1 MWANPRLRHV
11 PFLLKRIGPAI
22 LLALALLPFGSPGAL
37 GQGAGTGKQ
46 PVVITADILRHDEQG
61 GRIVATGN
69 VQVTQG
75 GRTVRA
81 DRVVYDRPA
90 GRVTALG
97 NVSIA
102 EPGGET
108 VFGDRVVLSEDLR
121 DGVIER
127 FRMLFPD
134 GTRLAANGA
143 TRTGG
148 GRTEMAK
155 VVFSPCKLC
164 EEDPNR
170 APLWR
175 LKARRVIHD
184 QKTRDIEYRDA
195 WLEIYGLPVFYTPY
209 FSHPDPTVERRSG
222 FLAPTFGT
230 GKQRGAWVKAPY
242 YWRID
247 RSRDATLTPLIS
259 TLDNPALFAEYR
271 ERLEKGAV
279 VLSGSYI
286 STSHPNPEVRP
297 AFGDRSRGH
306 FFGKFRYDIDKYWR
320 FGADGNWSAD
330 DTYLR
335 RYDVAN
341 ADSLESS
348 VWLEGFHDRNY
359 TVFRLHHFQGLR
371 VDDNYRRTPLVAP
384 YIEHERFGVP
394 FRMPGRWHFRFST
407 ANLTRLEGTDSYR
420 TSINLGW
427 RLPHI
432 HKPTGLKFVGK
443 LDLFADGYYVA
454 EVERPGAAN
463 FNGFAGRF
471 HPVAELE
478 MRYPLVRELGNVRL
492 VVEPRAALIGTTSSL
507 NTSKIPNEDSIDFEL
522 DDANLFSANRYP
534 GRDRVDD
541 GSRFVYGVNAAFLGN
556 RGGQS
561 ELFLGQ
567 NIQFAGSRD
576 FDPGSGLRNTI
587 SDLVGRLR
595 INPGQYLDMV
605 YRFRLH
611 PGNFDAQR
619 NEVTMFAGVPALN
632 ASGSYL
638 LFKSHNTGGDM
649 PSREEMA
656 FTIRSRATKQW
667 TIFGGGRWNLGE
679 GAGNLNWQVGGQFG
693 NECCTLRLTLGQ
705 SFTRDRDIRPSTDFL
720 FRLGLKHLGRIGD

>member
-1 MWANPRLRHV
+1 MASTGLRFAARL
-11 PFLLKRIGPAI
+11 PKRIGPAI
-22 LLALALLPFGSPGAL
+22 LLALALNSGGLPEAL
-37 GQGAGTGKQ
+37 GQKPQIGRQ
-46 PVVITADILRHDEQG
+46 PVVITADNLRHDEQG
-61 GRIVATGN
+61 GRVVASGN

-81 DRVVYDRPA
+81 DRVVYDRRA

-97 NVSIA
+97 NVSIG

-134 GTRLAANGA
+134 GTRIAANGA

-148 GRTEMAK
+148 RRTEMAK

-164 EEDPNR
+164 EEDPTR

-184 QKTRDIEYRDA
+184 QKSRDIEYRDA
-195 WLEIYGLPVFYTPY
+195 WLEIYGLPVLYTPY

-230 GKQRGAWVKAPY
+230 GKQRGIWVKTPY
-242 YWRID
+242 YWRIGPD
-247 RSRDATLTPLIS
+247 RDATLTPMIA
-259 TLDNPALFAEYR
+259 TLENPVLFAEYR
-271 ERLEKGAV
+271 QRLEKGAI
-279 VLSGSYI
+279 VLSGSY
-286 STSHPNPEVRP
+286 TSASRTNPDVRP
-297 AFGDRSRGH
+297 VFSDRSRGH
-306 FFGKFRYDIDKYWR
+306 FFGKIRYDIDRYWR
-320 FGADGNWSAD
+320 FGVDGNWSTD

-335 RYDVAN
+335 RYDVTN

-348 VWLEGFHDRNY
+348 AWLEGFHDRTY

-371 VDDNYRRTPLVAP
+371 VDDNYRGTPLVVP
-384 YIEHERFGVP
+384 YIEHERFGRPV
-394 FRMPGRWHFRFST
+394 RTLGRWHFGFST
-407 ANLTRLEGTDSYR
+407 ANLTRPEGADSYR
-420 TSINLGW
+420 TSVNLGW
-427 RLPHI
+427 RLPHL
-432 HKPTGLKFVGK
+432 HRPTGLKFVGK
-443 LDLFADGYYVA
+443 FDLFADGYYVA
-454 EVERPGAAN
+454 EVERPEAARY
-463 FNGFAGRF
+463 NGLAGRF
-471 HPVAELE
+471 HPVAE
-478 MRYPLVRELGNVRL
+478 MDVRYPLVRELGNVRL
-492 VVEPRAALIGTTSSL
+492 VVEPRAALIATTSAL
-507 NTSKIPNEDSIDFEL
+507 NTSKIPNEDSVDFEL

-534 GRDRVDD
+534 GRDRIDE
-541 GSRFVYGVNAAFLGN
+541 GSRFVYGVDATFLGN

-567 NIQFAGSRD
+567 NLRLS
-576 FDPGSGLRNTI
+576 GSGDFGPDSGLYEPL

-595 INPGQYLDMV
+595 INPGQYLDLV

-611 PGNFDAQR
+611 PGNFRAHR

-632 ASGSYL
+632 VSGSYL
-638 LFKSHNTGGDM
+638 LFERHRSGDM
-649 PSREEMA
+649 PSREEMT
-656 FTIRSRATKQW
+656 FRVSSRVTKQW
-667 TIFGGGRWNLGE
+667 TTFGGGRWNLGE
-679 GAGNLNWQVGGQFG
+679 DAGNLRWQVGGQFD
-693 NECCTLRLTLGQ
+693 NECCSLRLTLGQ
-705 SFTRDRDIRPSTDFL
+705 NFTRDRDIRPSTDFL

>member
-1 MWANPRLRHV
+1 MASSGLRHARILV
-11 PFLLKRIGPAI
+11 KRVGPVI
-22 LLALALLPFGSPGAL
+22 LLALALWPGGSPGSLA
-37 GQGAGTGKQ
+37 QEPKIGKQ
-46 PVVITADILRHDEQG
+46 PVVITSDSLRHDEQG
-61 GRIVATGN
+61 GRTIATGN

-81 DRVVYDRPA
+81 DRVVYDRRA

-97 NVSIA
+97 NVSID

-148 GRTEMAK
+148 RKTEMAK

-164 EEDPNR
+164 EEDPAR

-184 QKTRDIEYRDA
+184 WKTRDIEYRDA
-195 WLEIYGLPVFYTPY
+195 WLEIYGLPVFYSPY

-230 GKQRGAWVKAPY
+230 GKQRGAWIMTPY
-242 YWRID
+242 YWRIGRD
-247 RSRDATLTPLIS
+247 RDATVTPLIS
-259 TLDNPALFAEYR
+259 TRENPVLFMEYR
-271 ERLEKGAV
+271 ERFEKGAIF
-279 VLSGSYI
+279 LSGSYT
-286 STSHPNPEVRP
+286 STGRPNPDVRP
-297 AFGDRSRGH
+297 VFRDRSRGH
-306 FFGKFRYDIDKYWR
+306 FFGKIRYDIDKNWR
-320 FGADGNWSAD
+320 FGVDGNWSAD

-348 VWLEGFHDRNY
+348 AWLEGFHDRNY
-359 TVFRLHHFQGLR
+359 TAFRLHHFQGLR
-371 VDDNYRRTPLVAP
+371 VDDSYRRSPLVAP
-384 YIEHERFGVP
+384 YIEHERFGATVP
-394 FRMPGRWHFRFST
+394 RLGRWHFGFST
-407 ANLTRLEGTDSYR
+407 ANLTRWEGADSYR
-420 TSINLGW
+420 TTINLGW

-432 HKPTGLKFVGK
+432 HKPTGLSFVGK
-443 LDLFADGYYVA
+443 FDLFADGYYVA
-454 EVERPGAAN
+454 EVDRPAAAR

-471 HPVAELE
+471 HPVAEVE
-478 MRYPLVRELGNVRL
+478 VRYPLVRELSNVRL
-492 VVEPRAALIGTTSSL
+492 VVEPRATLIGTTSGL
-507 NTSKIPNEDSIDFEL
+507 NTSKIPNEDSVDFEL

-567 NIQFAGSRD
+567 SLRLSGSEDFARD
-576 FDPGSGLRNTI
+576 TGLRNTM

-595 INPGQYLDMV
+595 INPGQYLDLV

-611 PGNFDAQR
+611 PSNFRAQR
-619 NEVTMFAGVPALN
+619 NEVTTFAGVPALN
-632 ASGSYL
+632 ASASYL
-638 LFKSHNTGGDM
+638 LFKSDEPGTEI

-656 FTIRSRATKQW
+656 FTVRSGVTKQW
-667 TIFGGGRWNLGE
+667 TIFGGGRWNLGDD
-679 GAGNLNWQVGGQFG
+679 AGNLNWQVGGRFA
-693 NECCTLRLTLGQ
+693 NECCSLRLTLGQ
-705 SFTRDRDIRPSTDFL
+705 SFTRDRDIRPSTNFL
-720 FRLGLKHLGRIGD
+720 FQLGLKHLGQIGG

>member
-1 MWANPRLRHV
+1 MASPGLRHA
-11 PFLLKRIGPAI
+11 RILVNRVGPVI
-22 LLALALLPFGSPGAL
+22 LLAFALLPGGSPGTLA
-37 GQGAGTGKQ
+37 QEPTIGKQ
-46 PVVITADILRHDEQG
+46 PVVITADNLRHDEQG
-61 GRIVATGN
+61 GRTVATGN

-75 GRTVRA
+75 DRTVRA
-81 DRVVYDRPA
+81 DRVVYDRRA

-148 GRTEMAK
+148 RKTEMTK

-164 EEDPNR
+164 QEDPTK

-184 QKTRDIEYRDA
+184 WKTRDIEYRDA
-195 WLEIYGLPVFYTPY
+195 WLEIYGLPVFYSPY

-230 GKQRGAWVKAPY
+230 GKQRGAWIMTPY
-242 YWRID
+242 YWRIGRD
-247 RSRDATLTPLIS
+247 RDATVTPLIS
-259 TLDNPALFAEYR
+259 TQENPVLFMEYR
-271 ERLEKGAV
+271 ERLEKGAIF
-279 VLSGSYI
+279 LSGSY
-286 STSHPNPEVRP
+286 TSASRPNPDVRP
-297 AFGDRSRGH
+297 VFRDRSRGH
-306 FFGKFRYDIDKYWR
+306 FFGKIRYDIDKYWR
-320 FGADGNWSAD
+320 FGVDGNWSAD

-348 VWLEGFHDRNY
+348 AWLEGFHGRNY
-359 TVFRLHHFQGLR
+359 TAFRLHHFQGLR
-371 VDDNYRRTPLVAP
+371 IDDSYRTSPLVAP
-384 YIEHERFGVP
+384 YIEHERFGATVP
-394 FRMPGRWHFRFST
+394 RLGRWHFGFST
-407 ANLTRLEGTDSYR
+407 ANLTRWEGADSYR
-420 TSINLGW
+420 TTINLGW

-432 HKPTGLKFVGK
+432 HRPTGLSFVGK
-443 LDLFADGYYVA
+443 FDLFADGYYVA
-454 EVERPGAAN
+454 EVDRPAAAR

-471 HPVAELE
+471 HPVAEVE
-478 MRYPLVRELGNVRL
+478 VRYPLVRELSNVRL
-492 VVEPRAALIGTTSSL
+492 VVEPRAALIGTTSGL
-507 NTSKIPNEDSIDFEL
+507 NTSKIPNEDSVDFEL

-567 NIQFAGSRD
+567 SLRLSGSGDFAR
-576 FDPGSGLRNTI
+576 GSGLRNTM

-595 INPGQYLDMV
+595 LNPGQYLDLV
-605 YRFRLH
+605 YRFRLD
-611 PGNFDAQR
+611 PANFRAQR
-619 NEVTMFAGVPALN
+619 NEVTTFAGVPALN
-632 ASGSYL
+632 VSASYL
-638 LFKSHNTGGDM
+638 LFESDEPGTDI

-656 FTIRSRATKQW
+656 FAVRSGVTKQW
-667 TIFGGGRWNLGE
+667 TIFGGSRWNLGDD
-679 GAGNLNWQVGGQFG
+679 AGNLNWQVGSQFN
-693 NECCTLRLTLGQ
+693 NECCTLRLSLGQ
-705 SFTRDRDIRPSTDFL
+705 SFTRDRDIRPSTNFL
-720 FRLGLKHLGRIGD
+720 FRLGLKHLGQIGG

>member
-1 MWANPRLRHV
+1 MASPGLRQAR
-11 PFLLKRIGPAI
+11 FLVKRVGPVI
-22 LLALALLPFGSPGAL
+22 LLVFALLPGGSPGTLA
-37 GQGAGTGKQ
+37 QAPKMGKQ
-46 PVVITADILRHDEQG
+46 PVVITADSLRHDEQG
-61 GRIVATGN
+61 GRTVATGN

-81 DRVVYDRPA
+81 DRVVYDRRA

-148 GRTEMAK
+148 RKTEMAK

-164 EEDPNR
+164 EEDPTR

-184 QKTRDIEYRDA
+184 WKTRDIEYRDA
-195 WLEIYGLPVFYTPY
+195 WLEIYGLPVFYSPY

-230 GKQRGAWVKAPY
+230 GKQRGAWISVPY
-242 YWRID
+242 YWRIGRD
-247 RSRDATLTPLIS
+247 RDATLTPLIS
-259 TLDNPALFAEYR
+259 TRESPVFFAEYR
-271 ERLEKGAV
+271 ERLERGAIF
-279 VLSGSYI
+279 LSGSYT
-286 STSHPNPEVRP
+286 STSHPNPDVRP
-297 AFGDRSRGH
+297 VFRDRSRGH
-306 FFGKFRYDIDKYWR
+306 FFGKIRYDIDRFWR
-320 FGADGNWSAD
+320 IGVDGNWSAD

-341 ADSLESS
+341 ANSLESTA
-348 VWLEGFHDRNY
+348 WLEGFHDRNY
-359 TVFRLHHFQGLR
+359 TAFRLHHFQGLR
-371 VDDNYRRTPLVAP
+371 VDDSYRKSPLVAP
-384 YIEHERFGVP
+384 YIEHERFGATVP
-394 FRMPGRWHFRFST
+394 RFGRWRFGFST
-407 ANLTRLEGTDSYR
+407 ANLTRWEGADSYR
-420 TSINLGW
+420 ATINLGW

-432 HKPTGLKFVGK
+432 HKPTGLSFVGK
-443 LDLFADGYYVA
+443 FDLFADGYYVA
-454 EVERPGAAN
+454 EVDRPAAAR

-471 HPVAELE
+471 HPVAEVE
-478 MRYPLVRELGNVRL
+478 FGYPLVRELSNVRL
-492 VVEPRAALIGTTSSL
+492 VVEPRAALIGTTSNL
-507 NTSKIPNEDSIDFEL
+507 NTSKIPNEDSVDFEL

-567 NIQFAGSRD
+567 NLRLSGSGDFAR
-576 FDPGSGLRNTI
+576 GSGLRNAM

-595 INPGQYLDMV
+595 INPGQYLDLV

-611 PGNFDAQR
+611 PDNFRAQR
-619 NEVTMFAGVPALN
+619 NEVTTYAGVPALN
-632 ASGSYL
+632 ASASYL
-638 LFKSHNTGGDM
+638 QFESDERDTEI

-656 FTIRSRATKQW
+656 FTVRSGVTKQW
-667 TIFGGGRWNLGE
+667 TIFGGGRWNLGDD
-679 GAGNLNWQVGGQFG
+679 AGNLNWQVGGQFN
-693 NECCTLRLTLGQ
+693 NECCALRLTLGQ
-705 SFTRDRDIRPSTDFL
+705 SFTRDRDVRPSTDFL
-720 FRLGLKHLGRIGD
+720 FRLDLKHLGQIGG

>member
-1 MWANPRLRHV
+1 MASSGLRHARILV
-11 PFLLKRIGPAI
+11 KRVGPVI
-22 LLALALLPFGSPGAL
+22 LLALALWPGGSPGSLA
-37 GQGAGTGKQ
+37 QEPKIGKQ
-46 PVVITADILRHDEQG
+46 PVVITADSLRHDEQG
-61 GRIVATGN
+61 GRTIATGN

-81 DRVVYDRPA
+81 DRVVYDRRA

-97 NVSIA
+97 NVSID

-148 GRTEMAK
+148 RKTEMAK

-164 EEDPNR
+164 EEDPAR

-184 QKTRDIEYRDA
+184 WKTRDIEYRDA
-195 WLEIYGLPVFYTPY
+195 WLEIYGLPVFYSPY

-230 GKQRGAWVKAPY
+230 GKQRGAWIMTPY
-242 YWRID
+242 YWRIGRD
-247 RSRDATLTPLIS
+247 RDATVTPLIS
-259 TLDNPALFAEYR
+259 TRENPVLFMEYR
-271 ERLEKGAV
+271 ERFEKGAIF
-279 VLSGSYI
+279 LSGSYT
-286 STSHPNPEVRP
+286 STGRPNPDVRP
-297 AFGDRSRGH
+297 VFRDRSRGH
-306 FFGKFRYDIDKYWR
+306 FFGKIRYDIDENWR
-320 FGADGNWSAD
+320 FGVDGNWSAD

-348 VWLEGFHDRNY
+348 AWLEGFHDRNY
-359 TVFRLHHFQGLR
+359 TAFRLHHFQGLR
-371 VDDNYRRTPLVAP
+371 VDDSYRRSPLVAP
-384 YIEHERFGVP
+384 YIEHERFGATVP
-394 FRMPGRWHFRFST
+394 RLGRWHFGFST
-407 ANLTRLEGTDSYR
+407 ANLTRWEGADSYR
-420 TSINLGW
+420 TTINLGW

-432 HKPTGLKFVGK
+432 HKPTGLSFVGK
-443 LDLFADGYYVA
+443 FDLFADGYYVA
-454 EVERPGAAN
+454 EVDRPAAAR

-471 HPVAELE
+471 HPVAEVE
-478 MRYPLVRELGNVRL
+478 VRYPLVRELSNVRL
-492 VVEPRAALIGTTSSL
+492 VVEPRATLIGTTSGL
-507 NTSKIPNEDSIDFEL
+507 NTSKIPNEDSVDFEL

-567 NIQFAGSRD
+567 SLRLSGSGDFARD
-576 FDPGSGLRNTI
+576 TGLRNTM
-587 SDLVGRLR
+587 SDLVGRWR
-595 INPGQYLDMV
+595 INPGQYLDLV

-611 PGNFDAQR
+611 PSNFRAQR
-619 NEVTMFAGVPALN
+619 NEVTTFAGVPAFN
-632 ASGSYL
+632 ASASYL
-638 LFKSHNTGGDM
+638 LFKSDEPDTEI

-656 FTIRSRATKQW
+656 FTVRSGVTKQW
-667 TIFGGGRWNLGE
+667 TIFGGGRWNLGDD
-679 GAGNLNWQVGGQFG
+679 AGNLNWQVGGRFA
-693 NECCTLRLTLGQ
+693 NECCSLRLTLGQ
-705 SFTRDRDIRPSTDFL
+705 SFTRDRDIRPSTNFL
-720 FRLGLKHLGRIGD
+720 FQLGLKHLGQIGG

>member
-1 MWANPRLRHV
+1 MASPGLRHA
-11 PFLLKRIGPAI
+11 RILVNRVGPVI
-22 LLALALLPFGSPGAL
+22 LLAFALLPGGSPETLA
-37 GQGAGTGKQ
+37 QEPTIGKQ
-46 PVVITADILRHDEQG
+46 PVVITADNLRHDEQG
-61 GRIVATGN
+61 GRTVATGN

-75 GRTVRA
+75 DRTVRA
-81 DRVVYDRPA
+81 DRVVYDRRA

-108 VFGDRVVLSEDLR
+108 VFGDRVVLSEDVR

-134 GTRLAANGA
+134 GSRLAANGA

-148 GRTEMAK
+148 RKTEMTR

-164 EEDPNR
+164 QEDPTK

-184 QKTRDIEYRDA
+184 WKTRDIEYRDA
-195 WLEIYGLPVFYTPY
+195 WLEIYGLPVFYSPY

-230 GKQRGAWVKAPY
+230 GKQRGAWIRTPY
-242 YWRID
+242 YWRIGRD
-247 RSRDATLTPLIS
+247 RDATLTPLVS
-259 TLDNPALFAEYR
+259 TQENPVLFMEYR
-271 ERLEKGAV
+271 ERIERGAIF
-279 VLSGSYI
+279 LSGSYT
-286 STSHPNPEVRP
+286 STSHPNPDVRP
-297 AFGDRSRGH
+297 VFRDRSRGH
-306 FFGKFRYDIDKYWR
+306 FFGKIRYDIDKYWR
-320 FGADGNWSAD
+320 IGVDGNWSAD

-348 VWLEGFHDRNY
+348 AWLEGFHDRNY
-359 TVFRLHHFQGLR
+359 TAFRLHHFQGLR
-371 VDDNYRRTPLVAP
+371 VDDSYRKSPLVAP
-384 YIEHERFGVP
+384 YIEHERFGATVP
-394 FRMPGRWHFRFST
+394 RLGRWHFGFST
-407 ANLTRLEGTDSYR
+407 ASLTRWEGADSYR
-420 TSINLGW
+420 TTINLGW

-432 HKPTGLKFVGK
+432 HKPTGLSFVGK

-454 EVERPGAAN
+454 EVDRPAAAR

-471 HPVAELE
+471 HPVAEAE
-478 MRYPLVRELGNVRL
+478 VRYPLVRELSNVRL
-492 VVEPRAALIGTTSSL
+492 VVEPRAAVIGTTSSL
-507 NTSKIPNEDSIDFEL
+507 NTSKIPNEDSVDFEL

-567 NIQFAGSRD
+567 SLRLSGSGDFAR
-576 FDPGSGLRNTI
+576 GSGLRNAM

-595 INPGQYLDMV
+595 INPGQYLDLV

-611 PGNFDAQR
+611 PANFRAQR
-619 NEVTMFAGVPALN
+619 NEVTTFAGVPALN
-632 ASGSYL
+632 ISASYL
-638 LFKSHNTGGDM
+638 LFESDEPGTDI

-656 FTIRSRATKQW
+656 FAVRSGVTKQW
-667 TIFGGGRWNLGE
+667 TVFGGGRWNLGND
-679 GAGNLNWQVGGQFG
+679 AGNLNWQVGGLFN
-693 NECCTLRLTLGQ
+693 NECCSLRLTLGQ
-705 SFTRDRDIRPSTDFL
+705 SFTRDRDIRPSTNFL
-720 FRLGLKHLGRIGD
+720 FRLGLKHLGQIGG

>member
-1 MWANPRLRHV
+1 MSLAP
-11 PFLLKRIGPAI
+11 I
-22 LLALALLPFGSPGAL
+22 LGGSPGAL
-37 GQGAGTGKQ
+37 GQGARIGKQ
-46 PVVITADILRHDEQG
+46 PVVITADDLRHDEQG
-61 GRIVATGN
+61 GRIVAAGN

-81 DRVVYDRPA
+81 DRVVYDSRA

-97 NVSIA
+97 NVSMT

-108 VFGDRVVLSEDLR
+108 VFGKRVVLSEDLR

-148 GRTEMAK
+148 RRTKMAK

-164 EEDPNR
+164 EEDPTR

-230 GKQRGAWVKAPY
+230 GKQLGAWIRAPY
-242 YWRID
+242 YWRIGRD
-247 RSRDATLTPLIS
+247 RDATLTPLIS
-259 TLDNPALFAEYR
+259 TRENPVLFAEYR
-271 ERLEKGAV
+271 ERLEKGAIV
-279 VLSGSYI
+279 FSGSFT
-286 STSHPNPEVRP
+286 STGQSNPEIRP
-297 AFGDRSRGH
+297 IFRDRSRGH
-306 FFGKFRYDIDKYWR
+306 FFGKIRYDIDNSWR
-320 FGADGNWSAD
+320 LGIDGNWSAD

-335 RYDVAN
+335 RYDVAD
-341 ADSLESS
+341 ADSLETTA
-348 VWLEGFHDRNY
+348 WLEGFHGRSY

-371 VDDNYRRTPLVAP
+371 VDDSYRRAPLVAP
-384 YIEHERFGVP
+384 YVEHERFGAPV
-394 FRMPGRWHFRFST
+394 RSLGRWHFGFST
-407 ANLTRLEGTDSYR
+407 ANLTRWEGTDSYR
-420 TSINLGW
+420 TTINLGW

-432 HKPTGLKFVGK
+432 DKSTGLKFVGTF
-443 LDLFADGYYVA
+443 DLFADGYHVA
-454 EVERPGAAN
+454 DLERPAAGD

-478 MRYPLVRELGNVRL
+478 VRYPLVRELGNVRL
-492 VVEPRAALIGTTSSL
+492 IVEPRAALIGTTTGL
-507 NTSKIPNEDSIDFEL
+507 NASKIPNEDSVDFEF
-522 DDANLFSANRYP
+522 DDANLFSPNRYP
-534 GRDRVDD
+534 GRDRVDE
-541 GSRFVYGVNAAFLGN
+541 GSRFVYGVNAAFFGN

-567 NIQFAGSRD
+567 SLRLAGSGD
-576 FDPGSGLRNTI
+576 FARGSGLRNAI
-587 SDLVGRLR
+587 SDLVGLMR
-595 INPGQYLDMV
+595 INPGQYLDLA

-611 PGNFDAQR
+611 PGKFKAQR
-619 NEVTMFAGVPALN
+619 SEVTGFAGVPALN
-632 ASGSYL
+632 FSTSYL
-638 LFKSHNTGGDM
+638 LFESPETDGDI
-649 PSREEMA
+649 PTREEMA
-656 FTIRSRATKQW
+656 FTVRSRVTKQW
-667 TIFGGGRWNLGE
+667 TAFSGGRWNLAE
-679 GAGNLNWQVGGQFG
+679 GGGNLNWRVGGLFS
-693 NECCTLRLTLGQ
+693 NECCSLHLSLGQ

-720 FRLGLKHLGRIGD
+720 FRFGLKHLGQFGE